1 MEGDAMTRSP
11 QSDIKRAVSLD
22 GLPIPYS
29 GDIER
34 QVIADCVNSPEGFN
48 EYRRIVKEEHFSDPE
63 NRTVWNRLNEM
74 FDRGEELSII
84 ALGSIVGN
92 PYLNQILDKP
102 AASELEAL
110 GHCGALAGVSRR
122 RSMYVNSLELLK
134 AASLNHLEAD
144 EQTKAF
150 ERLSEAFNE
159 NGTGNNWRRT
169 VFDFTTNV
177 TQPEPLLSCCGVPI
191 ATIENLTVISGK
203 PKVCKTT
210 LQSSIIAACLA
221 GRSIMNIEPASPFLK
236 ILVCDTEQSPYYLS
250 KQCDRIFR
258 MAGIE
263 KGNEG
268 KGALVVLN
276 LRPYPPQERIA
287 FIKKAVE
294 DYKPDLLFIDGSAD
308 LVEDTNDLQSSE
320 RLVADLLTL
329 SSKYNLGIIT
339 IVHSNPGGEGK
350 VRGHLGSCL
359 ERKAETVITLERDGM
374 SDRIKVK
381 PRQTRNK
388 PFEAFIIT
396 LDDQGDP
403 ELVSPDESPRTAE
416 DWLLF
421 LMEPGKEYR
430 NRDLVEMVV
439 NKGYGRT
446 TVQHAI
452 TSALQHG
459 RINKKGDFYMIELT
473 GNVEDIPDG

>member
-1 MEGDAMTRSP
+1 MKNNYRQPAQTAEVSIPSTYDFQIQAFADLVNVPEARDEGLRILKD
-11 QSDIKRAVSLD
+11 
-22 GLPIPYS
+22 
-29 GDIER
+29 
-34 QVIADCVNSPEGFN
+34 
-48 EYRRIVKEEHFSDPE
+48 EYFTDEE
-63 NRTVWNRLNEM
+63 
-74 FDRGEELSII
+74 I
-84 ALGSIVGN
+84 
-92 PYLNQILDKP
+92 
-102 AASELEAL
+102 
-110 GHCGALAGVSRR
+110 LAGVAKIRQMTARGDTVDIISIRP
-122 RSMYVNSLELLK
+122 K
-134 AASLNHLEAD
+134 IGD
-144 EQTKAF
+144 
-150 ERLSEAFNE
+150 RLFKQII
-159 NGTGNNWRRT
+159 
-169 VFDFTTNV
+169 NV
-177 TQPEPLLSCCGVPI
+177 TSSSMMEAIRHYNALAEQSRTRAICMACQELTKVVSESKDDAKETELFSRLDDLKKQPGPFWETALFDYSAEVIQPEPLLLCCGAPI

-210 LQSSIIAACLA
+210 LQSAIIAACLA
-221 GRSIMNIEPASPFLK
+221 GRSIMNIEPTSPFFK
-236 ILVCDTEQSPYYLS
+236 ILLCDTEQSPYYLS
-250 KQCDRIFR
+250 KQCERIFR

-263 KGNEG
+263 KTSEG
-268 KGALVVLN
+268 ECALMVLN
-276 LRPYPPQERIA
+276 LRPYNPQERIA

-403 ELVSPDESPRTAE
+403 ELVSQDESPRTAE
-416 DWLLF
+416 DWLLY
-421 LMEPGKEYR
+421 LMQPGKEYR
-430 NRDLVEMVV
+430 NAELVSMMNE
-439 NKGYGRT
+439 KGFKKSNIQY
-446 TVQHAI
+446 
-452 TSALQHG
+452 ALTKSLKKG
-459 RINKKGDFYMIELT
+459 RIDKKNDGYSIVLRQDDLP
-473 GNVEDIPDG
+473 DI